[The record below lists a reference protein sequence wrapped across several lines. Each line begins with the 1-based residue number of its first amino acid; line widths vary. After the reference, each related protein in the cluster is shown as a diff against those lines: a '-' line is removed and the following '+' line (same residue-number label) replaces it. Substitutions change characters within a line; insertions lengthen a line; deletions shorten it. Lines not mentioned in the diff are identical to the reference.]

1 MLDNLSQIIPK
12 ILVKIWLLL
21 DHPTGRLITFTYYFI
36 QQMFIEH
43 LLT

>member
-1 MLDNLSQIIPK
+1 MLDTLSQIIPK

-21 DHPTGRLITFTYYFI
+21 DHPTGRLITFTYFI